1 MVHPCGIPPSI
12 HFHYAH
18 GCQNP
23 DTRTTVRLL
32 GPCFKTGQL
41 KPFRQHPAHVSDTPH
56 PVTPP
61 GQRPASSSS
70 SRKKTRIED
79 PAKRHVWQLLSP
91 RRQVTKGYNNSP
103 KATYLPNAFVCHP
116 KLMLTC
122 NHKSTPPK
130 QPNEKPAPCGR
141 ETPRRSHRRLNSW
154 PQTLVSTASLLTISR
169 TISLSF
175 QSSFHLSLTV
185 LVRYRSL
192 ARI

>member
-1 MVHPCGIPPSI
+1 MLILKSIKKYPDRSMVHPCGIPPSI

-91 RRQVTKGYNNSP
+91 GRQVTRGYNSPRRNLPSPRLCLSP
-103 KATYLPNAFVCHP
+103 KTDADLQPQEYTAQAT
-116 KLMLTC
+116 
-122 NHKSTPPK
+122 
-130 QPNEKPAPCGR
+130 
-141 ETPRRSHRRLNSW
+141 
-154 PQTLVSTASLLTISR
+154 
-169 TISLSF
+169 
-175 QSSFHLSLTV
+175 
-185 LVRYRSL
+185 
-192 ARI
+192 